1 MTRDADPAV
10 DDSPEKIAALR
21 AKPLDDGERLIVTM
35 ARPSQPKG
43 IETLIEGVTRLKE
56 TCFRPAG
63 RAA

>member
-21 AKPLDDGERLIVTM
+21 AKQFDDGERLIVTM

-43 IETLIEGVTRLKE
+43 IETLIEDVTRLKE
-56 TCFRPAG
+56 TCFPLAG